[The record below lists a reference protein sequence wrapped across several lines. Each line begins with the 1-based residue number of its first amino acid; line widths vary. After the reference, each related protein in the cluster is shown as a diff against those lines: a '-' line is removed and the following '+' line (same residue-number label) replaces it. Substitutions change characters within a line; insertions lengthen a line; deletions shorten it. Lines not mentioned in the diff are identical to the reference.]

1 MQKHP
6 VYIITLG
13 FCVVLLQ
20 RERTTSESQS
30 NKYNHRA
37 ESQQLTADS
46 KKY

>member
-20 RERTTSESQS
+20 RERPMSESKS
-30 NKYNHRA
+30 NKNNHRA
-37 ESQQLTADS
+37 GSRQLTADS